1 MEPQNRKV
9 SGGRAFGVGFVTWL
23 MCGAIVAIITAT
35 YTSSKYGVASMS
47 YGGLLG
53 LAIGI
58 TAGCVEK
65 SGKYSTAQIL
75 GCVAGAAV
83 LLAFLA
89 IAISGA

>member
-9 SGGRAFGVGFVTWL
+9 SGGRAFGVGFGAWL
-23 MCGAIVAIITAT
+23 MCGVIVAVITAT

-58 TAGCVEK
+58 AAGCVEK
-65 SGKYSTAQIL
+65 SGKYSTGTIL
-75 GCVAGAAV
+75 GGTAAAAV
-83 LLAFLA
+83 VLAFS
-89 IAISGA
+89 IVAISGI

>member
-9 SGGRAFGVGFVTWL
+9 SGGRAFGVGFGAWL

-35 YTSSKYGVASMS
+35 YTSSKYGVVSMS

-58 TAGCVEK
+58 AAGCVEK
-65 SGKYSTAQIL
+65 SGK
-75 GCVAGAAV
+75 
-83 LLAFLA
+83 
-89 IAISGA
+89 